1 MCYSPGPLYRCQ
13 RIVNKAERR
22 EQEGSVLVGVHVC
35 VCVCLSYFFFFPT
48 STCVCVRVSLCERSP
63 LCAYKFFSFSFSFF
77 FFSSHVVFVCMTV
90 CGCAPAPFG
99 LYPKA
104 VLQARETSERERKSL
119 GRLWDVSREH
129 LSPATN
135 PPTKLKEAPMK
146 PYEAFMRARQGPDY
160 PQPLIRG

>member
-1 MCYSPGPLYRCQ
+1 MSAC
-13 RIVNKAERR
+13 
-22 EQEGSVLVGVHVC
+22 VLVFVSIRRCVHA
-35 VCVCLSYFFFFPT
+35 S
-48 STCVCVRVSLCERSP
+48 S
-63 LCAYKFFSFSFSFF
+63 SFF
-77 FFSSHVVFVCMTV
+77 LSVFLFFSSHVVFVCMTV

-135 PPTKLKEAPMK
+135 PPTKLEEAPMK